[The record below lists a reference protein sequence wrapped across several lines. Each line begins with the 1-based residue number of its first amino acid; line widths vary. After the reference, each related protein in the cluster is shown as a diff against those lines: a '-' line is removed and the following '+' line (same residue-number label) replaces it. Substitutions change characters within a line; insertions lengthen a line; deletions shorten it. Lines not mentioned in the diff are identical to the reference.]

1 MPVLAYM
8 SKLSHI
14 AKNDVTLVI
23 KVKDIDTC
31 DFVLKIKYQ

>member
-14 AKNDVTLVI
+14 AKNGVTLVI